1 MKYLCSQTP
10 AASSVSFEWLE
21 QVARCADRTKALH
34 LGLAL
39 YWLAARSG
47 LPGVSLTRRTLA
59 RWSLSRDAA
68 YDALK
73 VLKSAGLVAVW
84 SLPGR
89 AHHVVLLRPGADQ
102 PLIFAAPPV
111 AV

>member
-1 MKYLCSQTP
+1 MTYRSKIRP
-10 AASSVSFEWLE
+10 VSSTAGFEWLE
-21 QVARCADRTKALH
+21 QVANCADRTKALH
-34 LGLAL
+34 LGIAL

-47 LPGVSLTRRTLA
+47 LPGVSLTRRTLV

-84 SLPGR
+84 TLPGR
-89 AHHVVLLRPGADQ
+89 AHHVVLLRQGTDQ
-102 PLIFAAPPV
+102 PLSFDGGSFLV
-111 AV
+111 

>member
-1 MKYLCSQTP
+1 MVHCNEILP
-10 AASSVSFEWLE
+10 ASSMTGFEWLE
-21 QVARCADRTKALH
+21 QVAQCADRTKALH

-84 SLPGR
+84 TLPGR
-89 AHHVVLLRPGADQ
+89 AHHVVLLRRGTDQ
-102 PLIFAAPPV
+102 PLIVRPHPSSV
-111 AV
+111 

>member
-1 MKYLCSQTP
+1 MVYCNESRPPSNT
-10 AASSVSFEWLE
+10 AGFEWLE
-21 QVARCADRTKALH
+21 QVALCADRTKALH

-39 YWLAARSG
+39 YWLATRSG

-84 SLPGR
+84 TLPGR
-89 AHHVVLLRPGADQ
+89 AHHVVLLRQGTDQ
-102 PLIFAAPPV
+102 PMIFDGYPRLV
-111 AV
+111 

>member
-1 MKYLCSQTP
+1 MNHHRSETR
-10 AASSVSFEWLE
+10 AAFAVGFEWLE
-21 QVARCADRTKALH
+21 QVAHCADRTKALH

-73 VLKSAGLVAVW
+73 ALKSAGLVAVW

-89 AHHVVLLRPGADQ
+89 AHHVVLLRPGTDQ
-102 PLIFAAPPV
+102 PLILAATPV
-111 AV
+111 VV